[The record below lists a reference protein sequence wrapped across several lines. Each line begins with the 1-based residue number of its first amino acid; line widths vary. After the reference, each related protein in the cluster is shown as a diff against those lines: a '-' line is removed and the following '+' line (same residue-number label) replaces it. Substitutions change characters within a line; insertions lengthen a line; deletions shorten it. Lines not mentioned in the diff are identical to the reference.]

1 MITLHHL
8 EYSRST
14 RVLWLLEEL
23 GIPFEMVRYPRTA
36 QFRAPPEL
44 KAIHPLGKSPVLVDG
59 NLTIAE
65 SATILRY
72 LESRYGTGRFTP
84 AAGTDAHALHDEWL
98 DYVESTAGMPVMMTL
113 IGGML
118 GGLPEKI
125 EGFIKPGVATTLD
138 YIAAGIGDSPFLM
151 GDRIMLADM
160 QMTYTLDMARNAD
173 MLDGHPTILA
183 YLDRLKAQPGLQKAI
198 ERGGPMAPPKR

>member
-138 YIAAGIGDSPFLM
+138 YIAAGIGDGPFLM

-198 ERGGPMAPPKR
+198 DRGGPMAPPKR